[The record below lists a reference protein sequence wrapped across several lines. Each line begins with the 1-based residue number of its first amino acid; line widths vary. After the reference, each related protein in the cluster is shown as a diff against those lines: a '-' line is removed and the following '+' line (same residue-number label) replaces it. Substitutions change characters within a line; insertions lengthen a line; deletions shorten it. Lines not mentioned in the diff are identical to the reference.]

1 MGEGGMSRRDR
12 IKDLYTLP
20 TADEKLAMANSA
32 DILGDLP
39 PQRVHA
45 GPVRSMGL
53 ALDRI
58 EQESRALQDALATG
72 AAIVELDPAA
82 VVPSIVRDRLPDSG
96 AATFEALKLSI
107 QEHGQEV
114 PILVRPHPD
123 HQGQYQIAFG
133 HRRLKAVAALG
144 KKIRAVV
151 RTMTDVELITA
162 QGVENSHR
170 EGLSFIERATFAARL
185 EDRGFNRA
193 IICQALATDKSELSK
208 LISVARAVPESVVE
222 AIGPAPKAGRRR
234 WLGFA
239 EILQNV
245 SARRA
250 AEKAAKD
257 PDLADA
263 DTDTRFLRVIAATSM
278 PRTVTA
284 FGAWKSVTGLASAKI
299 TRTPKVFNIAF
310 DGLVESEF
318 AEFVVS
324 RFDELYTEF
333 QSHDKTT
340 DTHAQPKQE

>member
-20 TADEKLAMANSA
+20 TADEKLAMANT
-32 DILGDLP
+32 GDAAGGLP

-72 AAIVELDPAA
+72 AAIVELDPAI

-114 PILVRPHPD
+114 PILVRPHPT
-123 HQGQYQIAFG
+123 HQGQYQVAFG
-133 HRRLKAVAALG
+133 HRRLKAVVSLG
-144 KKIRAVV
+144 KKVRAVV
-151 RTMTDVELITA
+151 RAMTDVELITA

-170 EGLSFIERATFAARL
+170 EGLSYIERAIFAARL
-185 EDRGFNRA
+185 EDRGFARA

-208 LISVARAVPESVVE
+208 LISVARAIPEGVIES
-222 AIGPAPKAGRRR
+222 IGPAPKAGRRR

-239 EILQNV
+239 ELLQSV

-263 DTDTRFLRVIAATSM
+263 DSDTRFLRVFAASSS
-278 PRTVTA
+278 PRPIEAVR
-284 FGAWKSVTGLASAKI
+284 AWKSVTGLASVKI
-299 TRTPKVFNIAF
+299 TRTAKVIKIAF
-310 DGLVESEF
+310 DCHAESTF

-324 RFDELYTEF
+324 QFDELYSKF
-333 QSHDKTT
+333 QSQNGTAESLIQT
-340 DTHAQPKQE
+340 SEE